1 MFVVSSLVVVVFIVS
16 NLLVF
21 VILVVTSCHLDII
34 ILSLNLLV
42 GLSLFVFVQD
52 IILSYYDIFS
62 VKFSESDQHLI
73 NNHLDIHSQ
82 TLHILFWLRNINP

>member
-34 ILSLNLLV
+34 
-42 GLSLFVFVQD
+42 FVFVQD

-73 NNHLDIHSQ
+73 NNHLYIHSQ
-82 TLHILFWLRNINP
+82 TLLIFFWLRHINP